1 MNRNRLA
8 AIAALSLAAFVL
20 PAQAAGSGLFT
31 VRNGLSLTITP
42 YFKSN
47 CWGPGMADPKTKDW
61 VDFGNIGPGS
71 QFGWGFT
78 DPMLIDPACKHP
90 RVEFTYGFGHGPD
103 SVPGKHVPRS
113 RLYVFNPNPNDDDD
127 VTIGGVLIGKDDD

>member
-8 AIAALSLAAFVL
+8 AIAAVSLAAFML

-31 VRNGLSLTITP
+31 VRNGLSFTITP

-47 CWGPGMADPKTKDW
+47 CWGPAMGAPDKGW
-61 VDFGNIGPGS
+61 RDFGNIGPGS
-71 QFGWGFT
+71 QFTWGFV
-78 DPMLIDPACKHP
+78 DPGVMDPNCKHP
-90 RVEFTYGFGHGPD
+90 RIEFTYGFGHGGEA
-103 SVPGKHVPRS
+103 VPTRVPRS
-113 RLYVFNPNPNDDDD
+113 RLYTFNPSPTDDDE